1 MTALTQEREKPTGPG
16 NIQRGAGT
24 GCCES
29 KGEADTIGDTSGTE
43 SGGRNTLVASLLP
56 LQTATSASLCQ
67 AELKLV
73 GMGAWEPEF
82 HRVQLPALQGP
93 AGWGVDITILKSL
106 LSLFSS
112 LSPLSF

>member
-24 GCCES
+24 GSCDS
-29 KGEADTIGDTSGTE
+29 KGEADAIGDTSGTE
-43 SGGRNTLVASLLP
+43 RGGRNTLPSSP
-56 LQTATSASLCQ
+56 FQTATSASHCQ
-67 AELKLV
+67 AELKVV

-82 HRVQLPALQGP
+82 HRVQLPARQGP
-93 AGWGVDITILKSL
+93 AGWGVDITILKPL

-112 LSPLSF
+112 LSTLS